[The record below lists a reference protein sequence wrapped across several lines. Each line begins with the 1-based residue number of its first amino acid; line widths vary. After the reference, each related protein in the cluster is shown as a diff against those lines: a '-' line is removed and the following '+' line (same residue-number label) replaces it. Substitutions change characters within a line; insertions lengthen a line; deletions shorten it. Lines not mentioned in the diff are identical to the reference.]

1 LEVVAVR
8 NLALSFLLA
17 LSMARPGVAGA
28 RALTRGPYLQLLT
41 RHSATVVWGT
51 DTSGSCALSLQASG
65 AASSIVAGSAG
76 TTCTIALDALAPG
89 TEYTYTPLDGAAALD
104 VESTFHTDDPGR
116 PFTFIAIGD
125 HGDHNSSTQI
135 PPRDRMLV
143 TPADFIVS
151 TGDMLYPDGG
161 PQRLNPKFF
170 TPYRDLIRKLVFWP
184 CIGNH
189 DAEFDGAASW
199 RDAFITPANNP
210 AHDEG
215 YYSFDYGNAHLVVL
229 DATQS
234 VAPGSTQSRF
244 LDQDLAATAATWKVV
259 VYYRTLYSSSS
270 AHGSALDDRAALVP
284 VFDAHAVDLVFMGHD
299 HDYER
304 TVPLEGN
311 HAVAP
316 GAGTVYIT
324 TGGGGADIYP
334 AGTSDFTAYS
344 ESAFHFVRV
353 AVDGPTATVDMIRTD
368 GSIGDTLVLSHG
380 ATTTTLPCG
389 VCDDGNPCTD
399 DQCEGGACVS
409 TPIAGCCESIT
420 ACDDGEACTIDTCG
434 SEHQCQ
440 HARLAVTTAANAI
453 RDSLAVDACAGDRVP
468 RAIVQLVHHARAL
481 VARGRTRP
489 GNVRRLA
496 MAAERKLARALTRIE
511 RARTRGRLSEPCA
524 GKLAAA
530 LRIDLDCLF

>member
-1 LEVVAVR
+1 
-8 NLALSFLLA
+8 
-17 LSMARPGVAGA
+17 
-28 RALTRGPYLQLLT
+28 
-41 RHSATVVWGT
+41 
-51 DTSGSCALSLQASG
+51 
-65 AASSIVAGSAG
+65 
-76 TTCTIALDALAPG
+76 
-89 TEYTYTPLDGAAALD
+89 
-104 VESTFHTDDPGR
+104 
-116 PFTFIAIGD
+116 
-125 HGDHNSSTQI
+125 
-135 PPRDRMLV
+135 MLV

-161 PQRLNPKFF
+161 PRRLDPKFF

-199 RDAFITPANNP
+199 REAFITPANNP

-234 VAPGSTQSRF
+234 VAPGAHSR
-244 LDQDLAATAATWKVV
+244 ASSIRTWP
-259 VYYRTLYSSSS
+259 RRPRRGSSSS
-270 AHGSALDDRAALVP
+270 TTARCTTRAPAHGSALDDPRRARPLSST
-284 VFDAHAVDLVFMGHD
+284 
-299 HDYER
+299 R
-304 TVPLEGN
+304 TQSTWSSWGTTTTTSARCRSRAITPSHRG
-311 HAVAP
+311 P
-316 GAGTVYIT
+316 GTVYIT

-334 AGTSDFTAYS
+334 AGTSNFTAYS

-368 GSIGDTLVLSHG
+368 GSIGDTLVLSHA

-399 DQCEGGACVS
+399 DQCEAGACVS
-409 TPIAGCCESIT
+409 TPIAGCCESLT

-434 SEHQCQ
+434 SAHQCQ

-481 VARGRTRP
+481 VARGRTHP

-496 MAAERKLARALTRIE
+496 MAAERKLARAVAHIE
-511 RARTRGRLSEPCA
+511 RARTRGRLSGPCA
-524 GKLAAA
+524 GELAAA